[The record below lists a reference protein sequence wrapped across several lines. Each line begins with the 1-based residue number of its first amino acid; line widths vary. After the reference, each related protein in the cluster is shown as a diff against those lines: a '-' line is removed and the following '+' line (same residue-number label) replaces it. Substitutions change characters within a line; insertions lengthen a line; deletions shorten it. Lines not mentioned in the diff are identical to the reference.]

1 MVNNMSHS
9 SYRILYYNW
18 DPYFQKPM
26 QGGGVSIYCRNLI
39 DYLTHQD
46 NYQVSFLYSG
56 MDYTFLS
63 RHPYIK
69 QVPNQTHP
77 QVPTFSLF
85 NSPIAAPSHLSFED
99 PVGNI
104 QNHDLETCFQQ
115 FLAEQEPFGII
126 HFHNL
131 EGLTANCLKLAK
143 ESGAKVVF
151 SLHNY
156 WAVCPQVNLWKL
168 ESSPCSNY
176 FEGRACAACLPE
188 KVNVDLQLNVRKLN
202 HLGSVLGQDKQAPT
216 LRIVR
221 NLYKDFY
228 LKIWNKF
235 RSLTTSSPLTRQ
247 LELTGTELPQR
258 AGLYRHRRQE
268 IVSLINR
275 YVDVALSVSERTT
288 SIYRQYGVDPGR
300 LTTQYIGSKATQFPV
315 PTDNP
320 KAYSPGQPFELIY
333 MGPSRKDKGFYFF
346 LEQLR
351 SLPESELSNLDLVIA
366 SRITDE
372 AELKLAFEY
381 KGQFLSL
388 AQSLHRLRFYP
399 GYSYESIPT
408 MLNGIHLGVIPPLWE
423 DNLPQVTF
431 ELLACRVPVMCS
443 NRGGA
448 QEFVRHPAFI
458 FDPAIEGDFQS
469 KLRTIRE
476 HPQLLTEFW
485 LKARQSVP
493 IEQHF
498 QDLVEIYNTDATRP
512 HLLVGANQGSVVKTF

>member
-18 DPYFQKPM
+18 EPYFEQSM

-39 DYLTHQD
+39 DYLTYQD
-46 NYQVSFLYSG
+46 KYQVSFLYSG
-56 MDYTFLS
+56 IDYTYLR
-63 RHPYIK
+63 RHPYTK
-69 QVPNQTHP
+69 QVRNQRHP
-77 QVPTFSLF
+77 QVPTFSLV
-85 NSPIAAPSHLSFED
+85 NSPIVALSCFSFHA

-104 QNHDLETCFQQ
+104 QNPDLETCFQQ

-168 ESSPCSNY
+168 ESSSCSNY

-188 KVNVDLQLNVRKLN
+188 KVNVDLLLNVRKLN

-221 NLYKDFY
+221 SLYKDFY
-228 LKIWNKF
+228 LKIRNKF
-235 RSLTTSSPLTRQ
+235 RSLTTSSPLKRQ

-300 LTTQYIGSKATQFPV
+300 LTTQ
-315 PTDNP
+315 
-320 KAYSPGQPFELIY
+320 
-333 MGPSRKDKGFYFF
+333 
-346 LEQLR
+346 
-351 SLPESELSNLDLVIA
+351 
-366 SRITDE
+366 
-372 AELKLAFEY
+372 
-381 KGQFLSL
+381 
-388 AQSLHRLRFYP
+388 
-399 GYSYESIPT
+399 
-408 MLNGIHLGVIPPLWE
+408 
-423 DNLPQVTF
+423 
-431 ELLACRVPVMCS
+431 
-443 NRGGA
+443 
-448 QEFVRHPAFI
+448 
-458 FDPAIEGDFQS
+458 
-469 KLRTIRE
+469 
-476 HPQLLTEFW
+476 
-485 LKARQSVP
+485 
-493 IEQHF
+493 
-498 QDLVEIYNTDATRP
+498 
-512 HLLVGANQGSVVKTF
+512 